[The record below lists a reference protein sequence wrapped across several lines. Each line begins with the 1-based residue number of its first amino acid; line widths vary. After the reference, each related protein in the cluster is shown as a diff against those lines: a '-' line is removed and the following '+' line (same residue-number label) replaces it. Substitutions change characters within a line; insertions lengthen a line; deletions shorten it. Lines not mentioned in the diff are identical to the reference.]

1 MLCRLL
7 LPHQAVSLDTP
18 VPPSDFD
25 EEKKEPDGT
34 TESNDALN
42 AFFLEAGIDASLI
55 YSAPA
60 EQKIVRPDQFV
71 QLVKTL
77 ERVKKASFT
86 VKDRNARQNKRISIP
101 ANIVTHQAMIR
112 AWVKELKMVNE
123 LLEADMAIKAA
134 EEDLKL
140 LVRNE
145 NSGLAEVVGE
155 NPIRR
160 KKRSHGETTSGKIT
174 VYAKTLNHESVAI
187 FIPPHSPVKLLHMML
202 AQVTV
207 AARVLQATITVRRR
221 GVRR

>member
-1 MLCRLL
+1 MLDGAILGIKSVVRRVRQGSHSDSGAEDSPRASLSHEPNAGLMLPPNNVILL
-7 LPHQAVSLDTP
+7 LPALQPDPPNNVMPPPSAAPQAVSLDVP

-42 AFFLEAGIDASLI
+42 AFFLEVGIDASLI

-86 VKDRNARQNKRISIP
+86 VKDRKARQDKRVSIP

-123 LLEADMAIKAA
+123 LW
-134 EEDLKL
+134 
-140 LVRNE
+140 
-145 NSGLAEVVGE
+145 S
-155 NPIRR
+155 PIWL
-160 KKRSHGETTSGKIT
+160 S
-174 VYAKTLNHESVAI
+174 
-187 FIPPHSPVKLLHMML
+187 
-202 AQVTV
+202 
-207 AARVLQATITVRRR
+207 RRR
-221 GVRR
+221 RRT